1 MVLCHQCWTVMGVC
15 LAKKI
20 QHEWKEVDVIEYC
33 VTLGRPHKALCL
45 ICYCIGGEL
54 GVRMGMCFLDISSPL
69 RSVISIS
76 LSALHLGVVP
86 PPCDGAIAG
95 EGCLGRTSGTRLW
108 NHEWSL
114 SQQKP
119 QLLAKHSWLSL
130 RERGRGIERWRDG
143 GEGERKNYIETERDL
158 EQERIEGQ
166 GNKTVWG
173 DGGGGKERLGPGR
186 TNKLKEIECSAQR
199 VAIWGRAFPCP
210 EALSDT

>member
-1 MVLCHQCWTVMGVC
+1 MLLRWGW
-15 LAKKI
+15 A
-20 QHEWKEVDVIEYC
+20 
-33 VTLGRPHKALCL
+33 
-45 ICYCIGGEL
+45 
-54 GVRMGMCFLDISSPL
+54 GVRDWECVFWIFLLNCHL
-69 RSVISIS
+69 RFL
-76 LSALHLGVVP
+76 LSP
-86 PPCDGAIAG
+86 PPWWCPTPVKRAHGW
-95 EGCLGRTSGTRLW
+95 EKYLGPSLW
-108 NHEWSL
+108 IHEWSL